1 MNIYEGLAD
10 FSPVTNAVVTS
21 GTFDGVHLGHQKIL
35 RRIRNIADEIQGET
49 VMITFWPHPRLVLQ
63 PDDHQLRLLSTFEE
77 KAKLLRE
84 AGIDHLLT
92 IPFTKEFSNLSSEEF
107 IQKVLIEGIQT
118 KRLVIGYDH
127 RFGKNREG
135 GFDYLKANLAKY
147 PFELEEIAREDVDDV
162 GVSSTKIRKALESGR
177 VDIANEYLGRDYEL
191 NGIIIKGQQLGRSI
205 GFPTANI
212 HIPHDYKLIP
222 ADGVYAVEVSIE
234 GVRFQG
240 MLNIGNRPTVSG
252 DTRTI
257 EVNIFDF
264 SGDLYDKRVSVF
276 LKAYLRSEVK
286 FEGLDSLK
294 AQLEQDRIA
303 ALQVLTNH
311 LTKSK

>member
-1 MNIYEGLAD
+1 MKIYEGLAD
-10 FSPVTNAVVTS
+10 FTPVKNAVVTS

-35 RRIRNIADEIQGET
+35 QRIRALADQQQGET
-49 VMITFWPHPRLVLQ
+49 VLITFWPHPRLVLH
-63 PDDHQLRLLSTFEE
+63 PEDHQLRLLSTFEE
-77 KAKLLRE
+77 KAQLLRA

-92 IPFTKEFSNLSSEEF
+92 IPFTKEFSNLSSEAF
-107 IQKVLIEGIQT
+107 IQKVLIESIQT
-118 KRLVIGYDH
+118 KTLVIGYDH

-135 GFDYLKANLAKY
+135 GFDYLKANLAQY
-147 PFELEEIAREDVDDV
+147 PFDLEEIAREDVDDV
-162 GVSSTKIRKALESGR
+162 GVSSTKIRKALESGK
-177 VDIANEYLGRDYEL
+177 VEIANEYLGRDYEL

-222 ADGVYAVEVSIE
+222 ADGVYAVAVSIE
-234 GVRFQG
+234 GTRYQG
-240 MLNIGNRPTVSG
+240 MLNIGNRPTVNG
-252 DTRTI
+252 NTRTI

-276 LKAYLRSEVK
+276 LKSYLRSEVK
-286 FEGLDSLK
+286 FEGLESLK
-294 AQLEQDRIA
+294 AQLGQDRIA
-303 ALQVLTNH
+303 ALHALTNH